1 MVGGLRLKGSQK
13 EIRSGRRGDFTL
25 PTLLST
31 CRQQPLAALIAVA
44 LIAPLAFSAPALAI
58 EANNVLVIY
67 NADDGNQSDGY
78 QIAQHYQ
85 QARPGV
91 HLAPLTGINDIL
103 GGTYGEDVSGD
114 DYLSVIRHHVVA
126 AINHV
131 PDTIDVIVTTK
142 RLPLRIDAG
151 PR

>member
-1 MVGGLRLKGSQK
+1 MKGSQK

-114 DYLSVIRHHVVA
+114 DYLSVIRARQRATHSRCLEA
-126 AINHV
+126 LLGGTEKNA
-131 PDTIDVIVTTK
+131 PPK
-142 RLPLRIDAG
+142 P
-151 PR
+151 PPP